1 MKLVSDFS
9 QKNNAL
15 DVVAPGEGIGGLWQG
30 SANAY
35 RENGSGTS
43 FAAPQVTA
51 LAALAKQ
58 ADPEM
63 TPDKF
68 MTFLINAAED
78 LGAAGYDTSYGN
90 GLIDVEKRVDTGI
103 TP

>member
-1 MKLVSDFS
+1 M
-9 QKNNAL
+9 
-15 DVVAPGEGIGGLWQG
+15 
-30 SANAY
+30 
-35 RENGSGTS
+35 
-43 FAAPQVTA
+43 
-51 LAALAKQ
+51 AALAKQ